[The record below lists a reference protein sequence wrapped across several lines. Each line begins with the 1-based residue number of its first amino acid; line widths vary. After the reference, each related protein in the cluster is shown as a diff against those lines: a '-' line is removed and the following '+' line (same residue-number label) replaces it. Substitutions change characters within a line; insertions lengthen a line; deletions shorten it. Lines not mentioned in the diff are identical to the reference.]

1 MSEIAFDDFL
11 KVDIRVGKIIEASA
25 FPEARKPAYK
35 LTIDFGGDIGIK
47 SSSAQITFHYTLE
60 ELVGREVVAV
70 VNFPPRQ
77 IGPFMS
83 EVLTLGVPD
92 QDGHVVLLA
101 PTKDVPVGVRMF

>member
-35 LTIDFGGDIGIK
+35 LTIDFGGGIGIK